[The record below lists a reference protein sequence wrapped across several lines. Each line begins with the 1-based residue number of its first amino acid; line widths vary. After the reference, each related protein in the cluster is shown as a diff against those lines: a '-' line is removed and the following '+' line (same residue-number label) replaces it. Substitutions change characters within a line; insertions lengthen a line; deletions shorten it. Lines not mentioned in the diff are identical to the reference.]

1 MKRLEKACCL
11 IQIIQYNAAMA
22 NYDHKNPAFLELA
35 LWYEHLIDA
44 GAYKEGDR
52 LPSVREVAVSERL
65 NPNTVARAFQKI
77 AADGYCTAIEKRGY
91 FVSKKTPKNLLVDLF
106 VSLLKEGKTEQE
118 IQEALKAALKEV
130 NS

>member
-1 MKRLEKACCL
+1 MFL
-11 IQIIQYNAAMA
+11 IQIIQYNPLMA
-22 NYDHKNPAFLELA
+22 NYDHKNPTFLELA
-35 LWYEHLIDA
+35 LRYEHLIDA

-52 LPSVREVAVSERL
+52 LPSVREVAICERL

-91 FVSKKTPKNLLVDLF
+91 FVNKKTLKNPLVDLF
-106 VSLLKEGKTEQE
+106 ISLLKEGKTEQE
-118 IQEALKAALKEV
+118 IQKALKTALKEV